1 MPEPGKVH
9 EAKVVKSPIG
19 KITAP
24 AGFDALG
31 TLVQTARECI
41 AIHEVEGTKR
51 AKLRAYEETEVARI
65 KAAEAIVRSYF
76 QQVFSERRE
85 NFEALFSRLDRAL
98 EQEDGETINTVLR
111 GIVDIARTSPLA
123 DLGDLS
129 QIRAALDDPNQVWE
143 L

>member
-1 MPEPGKVH
+1 MLERGRVH
-9 EAKVVKSPIG
+9 EAKVVKSPMG

-24 AGFDALG
+24 AGFDALA
-31 TLVQTARECI
+31 TIVQTARECVLTHQ
-41 AIHEVEGTKR
+41 HESTKR
-51 AKLRAYEETEVARI
+51 EKLRVYEQTEVAKI
-65 KAAEAIVRSYF
+65 KAAEAVLRGYF
-76 QQVFSERRE
+76 EQVFSERRG

-98 EQEDGETINTVLR
+98 EQEDGETINAILR

-129 QIRAALDDPNQVWE
+129 QIRAALDDPNQVWD

>member
-1 MPEPGKVH
+1 MAESGKVH

-24 AGFDALG
+24 AGFEALG

-41 AIHEVEGTKR
+41 TIHEVESTKR
-51 AKLRAYEETEVARI
+51 AKLRAYEETEVFRI
-65 KAAEAIVRSYF
+65 KAAEAIVRGYF
-76 QQVFSERRE
+76 EQVFSERRE
-85 NFEALFSRLDRAL
+85 TFEGLFSRLDRAL
-98 EQEDGETINTVLR
+98 DQQDGATINAVLK

-129 QIRAALDDPNQVWE
+129 QVRAALDDPNQVWD